1 MDYIHDTPGRLRIK
15 IRALKK
21 NDNAARGFK
30 SFLEELDGIRS
41 VCVNLTTGSVTIHY
55 DHQLFDARAI
65 LQALQQQ
72 GLLEAPLP
80 VPVKAAARSGGNA
93 ALDRAVGQAAE
104 TLGRAVFD
112 RLMEK
117 AVERAA
123 MAVIAAVL

>member
-1 MDYIHDTPGRLRIK
+1 MHYIHDTPGRLRIK

-65 LQALQQQ
+65 LQALQRQ
-72 GLLEAPLP
+72 GLLETP
-80 VPVKAAARSGGNA
+80 VPAPVKVTGGNTV
-93 ALDRAVGQAAE
+93 LDRAIGHAAE

>member
-1 MDYIHDTPGRLRIK
+1 MHYIHDTPGRLRIK

-21 NDNAARGFK
+21 NDDAARGFK
-30 SFLEELDGIRS
+30 GFLEELDGIRS

-55 DHQLFDARAI
+55 DHQTFDARAI
-65 LQALQQQ
+65 LQALQRQ

-80 VPVKAAARSGGNA
+80 VPAKAASRPGG

-104 TLGRAVFD
+104 TLGKALVD